1 VSGGA
6 IAALVAAGAFVLL
19 VLLLAIPLFK
29 LGRTLD
35 EATLA
40 IRKTH
45 EGAAPLLADA
55 QGTMNQVNLQLEQV
69 ESIARNVNS
78 MTTNVAAL
86 TSVVS
91 SALGNPLIK
100 VAAFSYGVRKTVHDR
115 RDADAVR
122 AARRKHRADRRV
134 AKGK

>member
-6 IAALVAAGAFVLL
+6 IAALIAAGAFVLL
-19 VLLLAIPLFK
+19 VLLLAIPLLK

-45 EGAAPLLADA
+45 EGIGPLLSDA
-55 QGTMNQVNLQLEQV
+55 QGTLGQVNTELVQV
-69 ESIARNVNS
+69 ESIAKNVNA

-91 SALGNPLIK
+91 STLGNPLIK
-100 VAAFSYGVRKTVHDR
+100 VAAFSYGVRKTVQDR
-115 RDADAVR
+115 RDTEAIRSV
-122 AARRKHRADRRV
+122 RRKHRAERRRPR
-134 AKGK
+134 

>member
-6 IAALVAAGAFVLL
+6 IAALVAAIAFALL
-19 VLLLAIPLFK
+19 VVMLAVPLLK

-45 EGAAPLLADA
+45 EGVGPLLDDA
-55 QGTMNQVNLQLEQV
+55 QQTLSGVNIQLEQV
-69 ESIARNVNS
+69 EGIAKNVNS
-78 MTTNVAAL
+78 MTTNVAAM
-86 TSVVS
+86 TAIVS
-91 SALGNPLIK
+91 STLGGPPVK
-100 VAAFSYGVRKTVHDR
+100 AAAFTYGVRKTVNAR

-122 AARRKHRADRRV
+122 SARRSRR
-134 AKGK
+134 GRGRR